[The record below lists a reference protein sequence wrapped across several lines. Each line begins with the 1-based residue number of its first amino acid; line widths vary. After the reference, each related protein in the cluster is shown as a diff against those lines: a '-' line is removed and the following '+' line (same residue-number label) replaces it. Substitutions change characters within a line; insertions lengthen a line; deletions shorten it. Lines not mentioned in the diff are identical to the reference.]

1 MDSLTEMPAQA
12 RLILSETDIAAEGP
26 PVAVLTPMP
35 PEARLTMPAQS
46 LFQFDPKKDR
56 VRPSPRSG
64 FATFVARMLVFGG
77 GFGLSAYGA
86 DQMYEVVAVG
96 GVTFLKWALVCLFV
110 ANFSWIALAFTSA
123 CVGFIWLLFAR
134 PKPPKI
140 PSLLKARTAIVMPI
154 YNEAPARVFGTL
166 QAIFEDVEATG
177 HGAAFDWFFLSD
189 TTSPEIFVAEERA
202 FIAMRQ
208 RLGPSARVFYRHRP
222 KNLARKAGNITDFV
236 TRWGGHYDHMLVLDA
251 DSMMTGEAIVGLA
264 AAMEADPGA
273 GIIQTL
279 PLIINRNTLF
289 ARVQQFSARIY
300 GPVIAAGLAAW
311 MGRDGNYWGHN
322 AIIRTRAFA
331 AHCGLPTLKG
341 RPPFGGHVLSHD
353 FVEAALI
360 LRAGYSVYMLPGI
373 SGSYE
378 ESPPSLIDMSERD
391 RRWCQGNLQHSRI
404 LPAKGLHW
412 ASRQHLAA
420 GIMGYVASPLWML
433 QLLVGIVIV
442 FQASYIRPEYF
453 TSEFTLFPTWPRFD
467 AEKSL
472 ALFALTMAI
481 LLTPKLFG
489 LVLAL
494 VRGPVRRGCGGALR
508 LVVSTVFET
517 IMSALL
523 APIMMLIQSGHVLH
537 FLFGF
542 DTGWNPQR
550 RDDGSIPF
558 MGIVRRHRSHVAMG
572 VLSLIAGL
580 LISPSL
586 VAWMSPTI
594 LGLVLAIFISWATAQ
609 LSFGIILR
617 RAGFLLTPEEKSKP
631 PVVRRANK
639 LARQFAHLDE
649 TADGLKSIYAEPEFR
664 TIHEAFLPLE
674 PQRRRGEISVE
685 RALADAKLNE
695 AQSIDEAIDWLRPNE
710 RMVVLLDPDLLA
722 RLVALPKCASPAVSE
737 PAVQA

>member
-1 MDSLTEMPAQA
+1 MDTLTDLQATAHRLPSSAAHAPAA
-12 RLILSETDIAAEGP
+12 AGILA
-26 PVAVLTPMP
+26 MP
-35 PEARLTMPAQS
+35 PEAHLAMPVQS
-46 LFQFDPKKDR
+46 LFRFNSKKHR
-56 VRPSPRSG
+56 VRPAPRSG
-64 FATFVARMLVFGG
+64 FATLLARLVIFGSS
-77 GFGLSAYGA
+77 LALTAYGA

-96 GVTFLKWALVCLFV
+96 GVTLLEWALVCLFV

-123 CVGFIWLLFAR
+123 CAGFLRLLFAP
-134 PKPPKI
+134 PKPPEI
-140 PSLLKARTAIVMPI
+140 PDRLQARTAIVMPI
-154 YNEAPARVFGTL
+154 YNEAPARVFGAL
-166 QAIFEDVEATG
+166 QAIYEEVEATG
-177 HGAAFDWFFLSD
+177 LGTAFDWFFLSD
-189 TTSPEIFVAEERA
+189 TTNPDVFIDEERA
-202 FIAMRQ
+202 FVAMRR
-208 RLGPSARVFYRHRP
+208 RLGPDARIFYRHRP
-222 KNLARKAGNITDFV
+222 KNSARKAGNIADFV
-236 TRWGGHYDHMLVLDA
+236 TRWGGAYDHMVVLDA
-251 DSMMTGEAIVGLA
+251 DSVMSGAAIVGLA

-289 ARVQQFSARIY
+289 ARIQQFAARLY

-331 AHCGLPTLKG
+331 DHCGLPTLKG

-353 FVEAALI
+353 FVEAALVR
-360 LRAGYSVYMLPGI
+360 RAGYSVYMLTGI

-378 ESPPSLIDMSERD
+378 ESPPSLIDLSARD
-391 RRWCQGNLQHSRI
+391 RRWCQGNLQHTRI

-412 ASRQHLAA
+412 ASRQHFVA

-433 QLLVGIVIV
+433 QLLVGIVLV

-453 TSEFTLFPTWPRFD
+453 TSEFTLFPAWPRFD

-472 ALFALTMAI
+472 SLFALTMSI
-481 LLTPKLFG
+481 LLAPKVFG

-494 VRGPVRRGCGGALR
+494 LRGPLRRGCGGAVR
-508 LVVSTVFET
+508 LIISTIFE
-517 IMSALL
+517 IAMSALL

-558 MGIVRRHRSHVAMG
+558 SAVARRHRSHVALG

-594 LGLVLAIFISWATAQ
+594 LGLVLAIVLSWATAQ
-609 LSFGIILR
+609 LSFGMFLQ
-617 RAGFLLTPEEKSKP
+617 RAGLLVTPEEQSKP
-631 PVVRRANK
+631 AVVCRANE
-639 LARQFAHLDE
+639 LAKELAKDDE
-649 TADGLKSIYAEPEFR
+649 TADGLRHIYAEPEFR
-664 TIHEAFLPLE
+664 AFHQAFLPVE
-674 PQRRRGEISVE
+674 AARKRGEIPVE
-685 RALADAKLNE
+685 RALAEAKLNE
-695 AQSIDEAIDWLRPNE
+695 AQTIDEAIQWLKPNE
-710 RMVVLLDPDLLA
+710 RMAVLLDPLLIA
-722 RLVALPKCASPAVSE
+722 RLAALPNCDATPADE
-737 PAVQA
+737 PVA